1 MQDDLFRHVNGTWLA
16 NAEIPADKPLAGA
29 FMNLRDR
36 AEEAVRD
43 IITTIE
49 ADSFIRRRPRSRTC
63 TPASWTP
70 TRWRRWARA
79 PLSPLFAAIDAVT
92 SVPQLARLLGRFAR
106 SGVGGLVGVDTES
119 DPGDPN
125 RYVMFAGQ
133 GGIGLPDEAYY
144 RLDEHAAV
152 REAYQIHLRTSL
164 ELAGVEHPATQAQRI
179 FALETEIAGTHW
191 DKVRCRD
198 LRQMYNLMKLDD
210 FVVSAPGL
218 HWREFLDGAGIDE
231 SAMSELVAMQPSFFV
246 EVSTLLTDDRLS
258 AWLAWAKW
266 RVINSLSPYLSSAFV
281 EENFRFYGTVLS
293 GTPELRER
301 WKRGVSL
308 VEGSLGEAVAGSTSS
323 GISRR
328 SPRSGWTRWSPT

>member
-1 MQDDLFRHVNGTWLA
+1 MTETGDAAPALDFTAFDYGVRVQDDLFRHVNGTWLA
-16 NAEIPADKPLAGA
+16 DAEIPADKPLAGA

-43 IITTIE
+43 IITTIDADLTSSHPDE
-49 ADSFIRRRPRSRTC
+49 AKIADLYASFMD
-63 TPASWTP
+63 AD
-70 TRWRRWARA
+70 AVEALGAA

-92 SVPQLARLLGRFAR
+92 SMPQLARLLGRFAR
-106 SGVGGLVGVDTES
+106 SGVDGLIGVDTES

-152 REAYQIHLRTSL
+152 REAYQTHLRTSL

-198 LRQMYNLMKLDD
+198 LRQMYNLMELDD

-246 EVSTLLTDDRLS
+246 EVSTLLTDDRL
-258 AWLAWAKW
+258 
-266 RVINSLSPYLSSAFV
+266 VN
-281 EENFRFYGTVLS
+281 
-293 GTPELRER
+293 
-301 WKRGVSL
+301 L
-308 VEGSLGEAVAGSTSS
+308 VGLGQVAGDQLAVAVPLQRVRG
-323 GISRR
+323 GELPVLRNRAVRYARAARALEARR
-328 SPRSGWTRWSPT
+328 VAGRGLAR